1 MIFFITFVKI
11 CENMSRDFQSRLQ
24 SLSAK
29 MTVIVQRHRALEES
43 YRAAHEEIIELKAAV
58 LARDKEIEQLRLKA
72 EYLAVASTV
81 GADRANVEATRSMLA
96 NMVREIDRC
105 IADLME

>member
-1 MIFFITFVKI
+1 
-11 CENMSRDFQSRLQ
+11 MSRDFQSRLQ

-29 MTVIVQRHRALEES
+29 MTVIAQRHRMLEES
-43 YRAAHEEIIELKAAV
+43 YQAAREEIIQLKATV

-81 GADRANVEATRSMLA
+81 GADRANVEATKHMLA
-96 NMVREIDRC
+96 DLVREIDRC
-105 IADLME
+105 IADLLE